1 MNSVKKALTS
11 LVLSVAICTPAA
23 AKDLHILIDAS
34 QSNPM
39 LIDTAFN
46 KRAAAFAV
54 QSISQLKQHDT
65 VRLQTFGSLQSADN
79 FDVKAL
85 PVSRHNH
92 RKVSAAVAS
101 HLVSLPKTLKPQG
114 STNVLAWFNRN
125 PVDCSTDKHT
135 ILIITDGIEASEYV
149 NPNHLLSGKQTLPA
163 PSEFVNVRGCEVVM
177 FGVGAG
183 RLDQETI
190 RLRKAWEQYFKQ
202 AGASFLAVPL

>member
-1 MNSVKKALTS
+1 MNKAKTALTTFLIAGVIS
-11 LVLSVAICTPAA
+11 APVM

-46 KRAAAFAV
+46 KRAAAFVV
-54 QSISQLKQHDT
+54 QSITQLKQHDT

-79 FDVKAL
+79 FEVKAL
-85 PVSRHNH
+85 QVSRHNH
-92 RKVSAAVAS
+92 RKISAAVAAY
-101 HLVSLPKTLKPQG
+101 LVSLPQKLRPQG

-125 PVDCSTDKHT
+125 PVDCSKDQHT

-149 NPNHLLSGKQTLPA
+149 NPNHLLSGKQALPA
-163 PSEFVNVRGCEVVM
+163 PSEFVSVRGCEVFM

-183 RLDQETI
+183 RLDQETM
-190 RLRKAWEQYFKQ
+190 RLRKAWAEYFKQ
-202 AGASFLAVPL
+202 AGASFSAVPL

>member
-11 LVLSVAICTPAA
+11 LVLSAAICTPAA

-101 HLVSLPKTLKPQG
+101 YLVSLPKKLKPQG

-177 FGVGAG
+177 FGVGGG
-183 RLDQETI
+183 RLDKETI

>member
-1 MNSVKKALTS
+1 MKVFNKTLTAL
-11 LVLSVAICTPAA
+11 LVSAIFSTPVI

-85 PVSRHNH
+85 QVSRHNH

-101 HLVSLPKTLKPQG
+101 YLVSLPQTLKPQG

-125 PVDCSTDKHT
+125 PVDCSKDKHT
-135 ILIITDGIEASEYV
+135 ILIISDGIEASEYV

-163 PSEFVNVRGCEVVM
+163 PSEFVNIRGCEVFM

-190 RLRKAWEQYFKQ
+190 RLRKAWGQYFKQ

>member
-1 MNSVKKALTS
+1 MKVFNKTLTAL
-11 LVLSVAICTPAA
+11 LVSTVFSAPVI

-85 PVSRHNH
+85 QVSRHNH
-92 RKVSAAVAS
+92 SKVSAAVAS
-101 HLVSLPKTLKPQG
+101 YLISLPKKLKPQG
-114 STNVLAWFNRN
+114 STNVLAWFNRH
-125 PVDCSTDKHT
+125 PVDCSKDKHT

-163 PSEFVNVRGCEVVM
+163 PSEFVNVRGCEVFM

-190 RLRKAWEQYFKQ
+190 RLRKSWGQYFKQ